1 MHYIDLLPKTARV
14 RLTVIAELV
23 KQTVVDPLA
32 TNNYKLSITN
42 CCLQT
47 AAPRDKTKVT
57 LVIFYRQGRLYGHVN

>member
-1 MHYIDLLPKTARV
+1 MHYIDLLPKTVRV

-32 TNNYKLSITN
+32 TNNYKLSTTN

-47 AAPRDKTKVT
+47 AAPRDKLKVT
-57 LVIFYRQGRLYGHVN
+57 LVIFYRQGRLYGRVN